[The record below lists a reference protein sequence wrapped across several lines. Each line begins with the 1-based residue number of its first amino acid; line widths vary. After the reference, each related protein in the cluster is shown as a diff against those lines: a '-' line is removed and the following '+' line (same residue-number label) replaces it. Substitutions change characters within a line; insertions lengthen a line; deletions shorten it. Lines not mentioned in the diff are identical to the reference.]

1 MRPRRHSDSQPVAPF
16 HPGRKDGNA
25 DDDSGYQQLDT
36 LFRPHVFQYKCRG
49 ILHMPSAPSV
59 PANDG
64 NSGSSGGD
72 KPFSDI
78 DDNLPLC
85 KGLQSKMNHLTTLTT
100 VSSKDEAIEMFENV
114 VPPRRYVAAGG
125 LGEEGKDYAGS
136 ISGTK
141 LRGEERDK
149 SRGSTREESERSS
162 VSCYG
167 STDVNVLVVEKIEVP
182 VPSMSATP
190 WLVSPMGSMFGP
202 KPMEPFSLFEPF
214 EDDGSG
220 FSVGK
225 SDENDAGRGGVPGG
239 LFSGFGGSSTMKSV
253 SSSTSIVNGK
263 SVTTKETV
271 TVGPD
276 GKRHVQKET
285 IVRKRDGTMERTV
298 DGGDSSTVARKTEDR
313 QRSLGDRHT
322 DPILRNHPFGALQN
336 WHNQHP
342 QSIKQEKPE
351 VVAILP
357 EFRLGVTVANVEKR

>member
-72 KPFSDI
+72 KPFSDT

-149 SRGSTREESERSS
+149 SRGSTR
-162 VSCYG
+162 G
-167 STDVNVLVVEKIEVP
+167 
-182 VPSMSATP
+182 P
-190 WLVSPMGSMFGP
+190 WPRFTLAAKTAMPMMIQ
-202 KPMEPFSLFEPF
+202 
-214 EDDGSG
+214 DI
-220 FSVGK
+220 
-225 SDENDAGRGGVPGG
+225 N
-239 LFSGFGGSSTMKSV
+239 
-253 SSSTSIVNGK
+253 N
-263 SVTTKETV
+263 
-271 TVGPD
+271 
-276 GKRHVQKET
+276 
-285 IVRKRDGTMERTV
+285 
-298 DGGDSSTVARKTEDR
+298 
-313 QRSLGDRHT
+313 
-322 DPILRNHPFGALQN
+322 
-336 WHNQHP
+336 
-342 QSIKQEKPE
+342 
-351 VVAILP
+351 
-357 EFRLGVTVANVEKR
+357 